1 MALDT
6 GTVCVSICRRA
17 CGRGQQERA
26 CHRTVSSPW
35 LFMCRA
41 VVRKLVLT
49 RRDFHPA
56 WPHVAPFEV
65 EYTRPLTETV
75 LLGHEIEALTVSLPS
90 HVSNQSPPFLN

>member
-1 MALDT
+1 MEGGSKSVLAIAPFLPLAFY
-6 GTVCVSICRRA
+6 VQSC
-17 CGRGQQERA
+17 
-26 CHRTVSSPW
+26 
-35 LFMCRA
+35 